1 MRRISGHEGL
11 TLIEVL
17 IAAAILANVRRVTI
31 TVGVQS
37 PPGAWRP
44 QAFTMIS
51 DIRARNL

>member
-1 MRRISGHEGL
+1 MQYFDANNVATATPANIRRI
-11 TLIEVL
+11 
-17 IAAAILANVRRVTI
+17 TI

-37 PPGAWRP
+37 PPGAWRQ